1 MIYELIT
8 AAKLPKNDDILDKD
22 SPFFLVKYT

>member
-8 AAKLPKNDDILDKD
+8 AANLPKNDDILDKN
-22 SPFFLVKYT
+22 SQFF